1 MSTEEKFVT
10 IPFKVWEEKY
20 KPMEAEN
27 HRLQS
32 EIDNKQINVSLW
44 VSSMHIQGRKSI
56 GFIYLKSDGGYGIN
70 IKAPHDLRDSI
81 EKELQRQSV
90 DWYNS
95 YFSKEEAYQLY
106 DRISASVST
115 WEKLSAENEK
125 RIVGIPW
132 IIRKIFGIKP

>member
-1 MSTEEKFVT
+1 MSEEKFVT

-32 EIDNKQINVSLW
+32 EIENKQINVSLW
-44 VSSMHIQGRKSI
+44 VSSMHMSGRKSI
-56 GFIYLKSDGGYGIN
+56 GFIYFNSMGGYSIN

-81 EKELQRQSV
+81 EKELQRQCV
-90 DWYNS
+90 DWYDR

-106 DRISASVST
+106 DRVHAAEKR
-115 WEKLSAENEK
+115 WEEISAENAK
-125 RIVGIPW
+125 RIAGIPW
-132 IIRKIFGIKP
+132 IIKKLFKIK